1 MCFLLGLPPNRVTG
15 MSKPKHAIILESWV
29 GVESTFYYFTTS
41 LFCGQIGSPFF
52 SRVDSFFLNRREV
65 GFVSSKRGANTLVSS
80 VPQWQTFLFGYHLS
94 RDSSS
99 LQTWSHL
106 AGNFA
111 FMAVGLQTQVPAST
125 KLDRWYLPQ
134 TLFHLS
140 SGRTRS
146 YLPGLFMDQG
156 LLEWDM
162 IRYDTEVSSFNDL
175 CWQLTHFLF
184 FAPTSVLRMRQM
196 DQKHGFNGELRW
208 RMATVDGPKG
218 IRRVKFERTSRRL
231 LHKFLH
237 SRVCSASLLLIVWL
251 LNRMQ
256 PFERNLTAKD
266 SIWVLSKENPTWL
279 LSVSWTKKWLGM
291 KSDWRTIKYQRI
303 PIARCGHSSREL
315 EAWHCFLLEHGPF
328 AGCAAQIRALWK
340 IRTLGWRV
348 AVSEK
353 FHSLLARWGLFRCS
367 LKPDPAVAEVRIGE
381 GGAIGNGAT
390 LGVSYWTVDGRNPA
404 QIGR

>member
-1 MCFLLGLPPNRVTG
+1 
-15 MSKPKHAIILESWV
+15 
-29 GVESTFYYFTTS
+29 
-41 LFCGQIGSPFF
+41 
-52 SRVDSFFLNRREV
+52 
-65 GFVSSKRGANTLVSS
+65 
-80 VPQWQTFLFGYHLS
+80 
-94 RDSSS
+94 
-99 LQTWSHL
+99 
-106 AGNFA
+106 
-111 FMAVGLQTQVPAST
+111 MAVGLQTQVPAST

-162 IRYDTEVSSFNDL
+162 IRYDTEISSFNDL

-196 DQKHGFNGELRW
+196 DRKHGFNGELRW
-208 RMATVDGPKG
+208 RIATVDGPKG
-218 IRRVKFERTSRRL
+218 IRRVKFESL
-231 LHKFLH
+231 FKFLH

-266 SIWVLSKENPTWL
+266 SVWVLSKENPYLIAFSFLNQEMTGHEIWL
-279 LSVSWTKKWLGM
+279 KDYQVLTHTHCQVRPFFSGTGSMALVSVRAWTVCSVCGVYPGVVE
-291 KSDWRTIKYQRI
+291 SQD
-303 PIARCGHSSREL
+303 ARL
-315 EAWHCFLLEHGPF
+315 EE
-328 AGCAAQIRALWK
+328 
-340 IRTLGWRV
+340 
-348 AVSEK
+348 

-404 QIGR
+404 RIGR